1 MKQTPDMIST
11 TGKFVNM
18 TSGIPF
24 EGNAS
29 NGDWYYNNVTKQ
41 LTYIVSGRGETG
53 LVNRQV
59 KLKVSLVC
67 FLPFS
72 SCIGFILGDP
82 GAGKGGEGKSKR
94 AEKYIRND
102 KK

>member
-29 NGDWYYNNVTKQ
+29 NGEWYYNNVTKQ

-67 FLPFS
+67 FFAFFELHWLAYTTLITTCTSLGFPF
-72 SCIGFILGDP
+72 
-82 GAGKGGEGKSKR
+82 A
-94 AEKYIRND
+94 
-102 KK
+102 

>member
-24 EGNAS
+24 AGNAS
-29 NGDWYYNNVTKQ
+29 NGDWYYDNVTKQ

-53 LVNRQV
+53 LVNRKV
-59 KLKVSLVC
+59 KLKVSLASI
-67 FLPFS
+67 FLPFL
-72 SCIGFILGDP
+72 SCINLYYLD
-82 GAGKGGEGKSKR
+82 
-94 AEKYIRND
+94 YNVY
-102 KK
+102 

>member
-24 EGNAS
+24 AGNAS

-53 LVNRQV
+53 LVNRKV
-59 KLKVSLVC
+59 NLKVSLTI
-67 FLPFS
+67 FFFFFAFFELHWLILP
-72 SCIGFILGDP
+72 
-82 GAGKGGEGKSKR
+82 
-94 AEKYIRND
+94 
-102 KK
+102 

>member
-1 MKQTPDMIST
+1 MIST

-24 EGNAS
+24 AGSAS

-53 LVNRQV
+53 LVSRQV

-67 FLPFS
+67 FFAGLFRVALAYATLIITCTSLGFPF
-72 SCIGFILGDP
+72 
-82 GAGKGGEGKSKR
+82 A
-94 AEKYIRND
+94 
-102 KK
+102 

>member
-29 NGDWYYNNVTKQ
+29 NGEWYYNNVTKQ

-72 SCIGFILGDP
+72 SCIGLYYLD
-82 GAGKGGEGKSKR
+82 
-94 AEKYIRND
+94 YNVY
-102 KK
+102 